1 MKKNIKIWCMLVIF
15 ILNIILA
22 VIPSNNAWAMK
33 KNQYSI
39 IRVDEGIKY
48 LSVYNDNILL
58 INNEGQAIL
67 RKDEIDIKIQGN
79 NFRMLAKNLIIND
92 ENKIYDVFNEE
103 FLDEETI
110 DKFEDIIIESKN
122 IFVTGAGR
130 SGLAAKAFAMR
141 LMHLGLSAYVVGE
154 TISPAIY
161 EDDCIIA
168 ISGSGETNTIV
179 SAAKI
184 AKNRGS
190 KVLAVTSYPESTL
203 GKLSDAYVFVKGRTK
218 KEVDDENYMKRQI
231 HGNYTSLTPLG
242 TAFELTTLV
251 FLDAI
256 VSELME
262 KMQQTESDLKA
273 RHTVLE

>member
-1 MKKNIKIWCMLVIF
+1 MILGLGKMEIMKTSIKA
-15 ILNIILA
+15 ILNNIVDA
-22 VIPSNNAWAMK
+22 E
-33 KNQYSI
+33 QYL
-39 IRVDEGIKY
+39 DK
-48 LSVYNDNILL
+48 DA
-58 INNEGQAIL
+58 INS
-67 RKDEIDIKIQGN
+67 
-79 NFRMLAKNLIIND
+79 
-92 ENKIYDVFNEE
+92 
-103 FLDEETI
+103 
-110 DKFEDIIIESKN
+110 FEDTIIAANN

-154 TISPAIY
+154 TISPAIN
-161 EDDCIIA
+161 EEDCIIA

-179 SAAKI
+179 SAVKI
-184 AKNRGS
+184 AKNRSS
-190 KVLAVTSYPESTL
+190 KVLVVTSYPESTL
-203 GKLSDAYVFVKGRTK
+203 GQLADSCLLVKGRTK

>member
-1 MKKNIKIWCMLVIF
+1 MEIMKTSITAILDNIKS
-15 ILNIILA
+15 A
-22 VIPSNNAWAMK
+22 
-33 KNQYSI
+33 
-39 IRVDEGIKY
+39 
-48 LSVYNDNILL
+48 
-58 INNEGQAIL
+58 
-67 RKDEIDIKIQGN
+67 
-79 NFRMLAKNLIIND
+79 
-92 ENKIYDVFNEE
+92 EN
-103 FLDEETI
+103 FLDEEAI
-110 DKFEDIIIESKN
+110 NKFEDIIIGSNN

-154 TISPAIY
+154 TISPAINR
-161 EDDCIIA
+161 DDCIVA

-184 AKNRGS
+184 AKTRGS
-190 KVLAVTSYPESTL
+190 KVLALTSYPDSTL
-203 GKLSDAYVFVKGRTK
+203 GQLADSYILVKGRTK

-262 KMQQTESDLKA
+262 KMEQTESDLKA

>member
-1 MKKNIKIWCMLVIF
+1 MKT
-15 ILNIILA
+15 
-22 VIPSNNAWAMK
+22 
-33 KNQYSI
+33 SI
-39 IRVDEGIKY
+39 
-48 LSVYNDNILL
+48 N
-58 INNEGQAIL
+58 AIL
-67 RKDEIDIKIQGN
+67 
-79 NFRMLAKNLIIND
+79 
-92 ENKIYDVFNEE
+92 ENIETAQE
-103 FLDEETI
+103 FLDEEAI
-110 DKFEDIIIESKN
+110 NQFEDVIINAKN

-141 LMHLGLSAYVVGE
+141 LMHLGLSSYVVGE
-154 TISPAIY
+154 TISPAIN

-179 SAAKI
+179 SAARI

-203 GKLSDAYVFVKGRTK
+203 GQLADGYLLVKGRTK

-262 KMQQTESDLKA
+262 KMEQTESDLKA

>member
-1 MKKNIKIWCMLVIF
+1 MEIMKTSIHAILDNIKS
-15 ILNIILA
+15 A
-22 VIPSNNAWAMK
+22 ED
-33 KNQYSI
+33 Y
-39 IRVDEGIKY
+39 
-48 LSVYNDNILL
+48 
-58 INNEGQAIL
+58 
-67 RKDEIDIKIQGN
+67 
-79 NFRMLAKNLIIND
+79 
-92 ENKIYDVFNEE
+92 
-103 FLDEETI
+103 LDEEAI
-110 DKFEDIIIESKN
+110 EKFEDIIIESKN

-190 KVLAVTSYPESTL
+190 KVLALTSYPESTL
-203 GKLSDAYVFVKGRTK
+203 GQLCDSYILVKGRTK
-218 KEVDDENYMKRQI
+218 KEVDDENYIKRQI

-262 KMQQTESDLKA
+262 KMHQTESDLKA

>member
-1 MKKNIKIWCMLVIF
+1 MEIMKTSIKAILDNIKS
-15 ILNIILA
+15 A
-22 VIPSNNAWAMK
+22 
-33 KNQYSI
+33 
-39 IRVDEGIKY
+39 
-48 LSVYNDNILL
+48 
-58 INNEGQAIL
+58 
-67 RKDEIDIKIQGN
+67 
-79 NFRMLAKNLIIND
+79 
-92 ENKIYDVFNEE
+92 EE
-103 FLDEETI
+103 YLDEKAI
-110 DKFEDIIIESKN
+110 DEFEDIVIGSKN

-161 EDDCIIA
+161 ADDCIIA

-190 KVLAVTSYPESTL
+190 KVLALTSYPESTL
-203 GKLSDAYVFVKGRTK
+203 GQLADAYILVKGRTK
-218 KEVDDENYMKRQI
+218 KEVDDENYIKRQI

-262 KMQQTESDLKA
+262 KMEQTESDLKA

>member
-1 MKKNIKIWCMLVIF
+1 MKSSIKAIIGNIVS
-15 ILNIILA
+15 A
-22 VIPSNNAWAMK
+22 
-33 KNQYSI
+33 
-39 IRVDEGIKY
+39 
-48 LSVYNDNILL
+48 
-58 INNEGQAIL
+58 
-67 RKDEIDIKIQGN
+67 
-79 NFRMLAKNLIIND
+79 
-92 ENKIYDVFNEE
+92 EE
-103 FLDEETI
+103 FLDEESI
-110 DKFEDIIIESKN
+110 DKFEDIIIESQN
-122 IFVTGAGR
+122 VFVTGAGR

-141 LMHLGLSAYVVGE
+141 LMHLGVSAYVVGE

-161 EDDCIIA
+161 ENDCIVA

-179 SAAKI
+179 SAATI
-184 AKNRGS
+184 AKKRGS

-203 GKLSDAYVFVKGRTK
+203 GQLADSCLLVKGRTK
-218 KEVDDENYMKRQI
+218 QEVDDENYMKRQI

-262 KMQQTESDLKA
+262 KMHQTESDLKA

>member
-1 MKKNIKIWCMLVIF
+1 MKTSIKAILGNIEDAQKYLDEK
-15 ILNIILA
+15 A
-22 VIPSNNAWAMK
+22 
-33 KNQYSI
+33 
-39 IRVDEGIKY
+39 VDE
-48 LSVYNDNILL
+48 
-58 INNEGQAIL
+58 
-67 RKDEIDIKIQGN
+67 
-79 NFRMLAKNLIIND
+79 
-92 ENKIYDVFNEE
+92 
-103 FLDEETI
+103 
-110 DKFEDIIIESKN
+110 FEDIIINSEN

-141 LMHLGLSAYVVGE
+141 LMHLGLSSFVVGE
-154 TISPAIY
+154 TISPAIN
-161 EDDCIIA
+161 ENDCIIA

-203 GKLSDAYVFVKGRTK
+203 GQLSDAYLFVKGRTK

-262 KMQQTESDLKA
+262 KMEQTESDFKA

>member
-1 MKKNIKIWCMLVIF
+1 MKMEIMKTSIKAILDNIVTAEEYLDEKAIDEF
-15 ILNIILA
+15 ENIIIGA
-22 VIPSNNAWAMK
+22 
-33 KNQYSI
+33 
-39 IRVDEGIKY
+39 
-48 LSVYNDNILL
+48 
-58 INNEGQAIL
+58 
-67 RKDEIDIKIQGN
+67 
-79 NFRMLAKNLIIND
+79 
-92 ENKIYDVFNEE
+92 
-103 FLDEETI
+103 
-110 DKFEDIIIESKN
+110 KN

-161 EDDCIIA
+161 VDDCIIA

-190 KVLAVTSYPESTL
+190 KVLALTSYPESTL
-203 GKLSDAYVFVKGRTK
+203 GQLADAYILVKGRTK

-251 FLDAI
+251 FMDAI

-262 KMQQTESDLKA
+262 KMHQTESDLKA

>member
-1 MKKNIKIWCMLVIF
+1 MEIMKTSIKA
-15 ILNIILA
+15 IL
-22 VIPSNNAWAMK
+22 
-33 KNQYSI
+33 
-39 IRVDEGIKY
+39 
-48 LSVYNDNILL
+48 DNIQSA
-58 INNEGQAIL
+58 E
-67 RKDEIDIKIQGN
+67 D
-79 NFRMLAKNLIIND
+79 
-92 ENKIYDVFNEE
+92 Y
-103 FLDEETI
+103 LDEESI
-110 DKFEDIIIESKN
+110 DKFEDIIIQSKN
-122 IFVTGAGR
+122 VFVTGAGR

-179 SAAKI
+179 SAARI

-203 GKLSDAYVFVKGRTK
+203 GQLADSYVLVKGRTK

-262 KMQQTESDLKA
+262 KMHQTESDLKA

>member
-1 MKKNIKIWCMLVIF
+1 MKTSINAILDNIK
-15 ILNIILA
+15 
-22 VIPSNNAWAMK
+22 NA
-33 KNQYSI
+33 
-39 IRVDEGIKY
+39 
-48 LSVYNDNILL
+48 
-58 INNEGQAIL
+58 
-67 RKDEIDIKIQGN
+67 
-79 NFRMLAKNLIIND
+79 
-92 ENKIYDVFNEE
+92 EE

>member
-1 MKKNIKIWCMLVIF
+1 MEIMKTSIK
-15 ILNIILA
+15 
-22 VIPSNNAWAMK
+22 
-33 KNQYSI
+33 
-39 IRVDEGIKY
+39 
-48 LSVYNDNILL
+48 
-58 INNEGQAIL
+58 AIL
-67 RKDEIDIKIQGN
+67 
-79 NFRMLAKNLIIND
+79 
-92 ENKIYDVFNEE
+92 ENIEDAENY
-103 FLDEETI
+103 LDEKAI
-110 DKFEDIIIESKN
+110 DEFEDIIINSEN

-141 LMHLGLSAYVVGE
+141 LMHLGLSSYVVGE
-154 TISPAIY
+154 TISPAINGG
-161 EDDCIIA
+161 DCIIA

-203 GKLSDAYVFVKGRTK
+203 GKLADAYLFVKGRTK
-218 KEVDDENYMKRQI
+218 KEVDDENYMRRQI

-262 KMQQTESDLKA
+262 KMEQTESDLKA

>member
-1 MKKNIKIWCMLVIF
+1 MEIMKTSIKA
-15 ILNIILA
+15 IL
-22 VIPSNNAWAMK
+22 
-33 KNQYSI
+33 
-39 IRVDEGIKY
+39 
-48 LSVYNDNILL
+48 DNI
-58 INNEGQAIL
+58 
-67 RKDEIDIKIQGN
+67 
-79 NFRMLAKNLIIND
+79 
-92 ENKIYDVFNEE
+92 ENAQD
-103 FLDEETI
+103 FLDEEAI
-110 DKFEDIIIESKN
+110 DKFEDIIIGSKN

-161 EDDCIIA
+161 GDDCIVA

-184 AKNRGS
+184 SKKRGA
-190 KVLAVTSYPESTL
+190 KVLALTSYPESTL
-203 GKLSDAYVFVKGRTK
+203 GQLADCYVLVKGRTK

-231 HGNYTSLTPLG
+231 YGNYTSLTPLG

-262 KMQQTESDLKA
+262 KMHQTESDLKA

>member
-1 MKKNIKIWCMLVIF
+1 MKTSIKA
-15 ILNIILA
+15 IL
-22 VIPSNNAWAMK
+22 
-33 KNQYSI
+33 
-39 IRVDEGIKY
+39 
-48 LSVYNDNILL
+48 DNIVSA
-58 INNEGQAIL
+58 Q
-67 RKDEIDIKIQGN
+67 D
-79 NFRMLAKNLIIND
+79 
-92 ENKIYDVFNEE
+92 
-103 FLDEETI
+103 FLDEDAI
-110 DKFEDIIIESKN
+110 DKFENIIIESKN

-161 EDDCIIA
+161 ADDCIVA

-190 KVLAVTSYPESTL
+190 KVLALTSYPDSTL
-203 GKLSDAYVFVKGRTK
+203 GQLSDCYILVKGRTK

>member
-1 MKKNIKIWCMLVIF
+1 MKTSIKAILDNIKS
-15 ILNIILA
+15 A
-22 VIPSNNAWAMK
+22 
-33 KNQYSI
+33 
-39 IRVDEGIKY
+39 
-48 LSVYNDNILL
+48 
-58 INNEGQAIL
+58 
-67 RKDEIDIKIQGN
+67 
-79 NFRMLAKNLIIND
+79 
-92 ENKIYDVFNEE
+92 EN
-103 FLDEETI
+103 FLDEEAI
-110 DKFEDIIIESKN
+110 NKFEDIIIGSNN

-154 TISPAIY
+154 TISPAINR
-161 EDDCIIA
+161 DDCIVA

-190 KVLAVTSYPESTL
+190 KVLALTSYPDSTL
-203 GKLSDAYVFVKGRTK
+203 GQLADSYILVKGRTK

-262 KMQQTESDLKA
+262 KMEQTESDLKA

>member
-1 MKKNIKIWCMLVIF
+1 MEIMKTSINAILNNIKS
-15 ILNIILA
+15 A
-22 VIPSNNAWAMK
+22 E
-33 KNQYSI
+33 
-39 IRVDEGIKY
+39 D
-48 LSVYNDNILL
+48 
-58 INNEGQAIL
+58 
-67 RKDEIDIKIQGN
+67 
-79 NFRMLAKNLIIND
+79 
-92 ENKIYDVFNEE
+92 
-103 FLDEETI
+103 FLDEDAI
-110 DKFEDIIIESKN
+110 DEFEDIIIGSKN

-161 EDDCIIA
+161 QDDCIVA

-184 AKNRGS
+184 SKTRGA
-190 KVLAVTSYPESTL
+190 KVLALTSYPESTL
-203 GKLSDAYVFVKGRTK
+203 GQLADCYILVKGRTK